1 MGKVAIYKQAKDIN
15 NLEENHYY
23 LRWYQGER
31 FTENNRKKAEKK
43 TTLKIVREVLTYKW
57 QISSPDVERGTSQET
72 AGISLYA

>member
-43 TTLKIVREVLTYKW
+43 TTLKLGREVLTYK
-57 QISSPDVERGTSQET
+57 
-72 AGISLYA
+72 

>member
-23 LRWYQGER
+23 LSWYQGER

-43 TTLKIVREVLTYKW
+43 TTLKLGREVLTYK
-57 QISSPDVERGTSQET
+57 
-72 AGISLYA
+72 